1 MHCLYFTNFYHLF
14 TDYLYTVKFNL
25 LGTCFS
31 GFPFTYKFHVHFM
44 HLSSPPHCRMYYEVY
59 DIKKLMLMLIIL

>member
-31 GFPFTYKFHVHFM
+31 GFPFTYKFHVHFNYA
-44 HLSSPPHCRMYYEVY
+44 LSSPPLTAVCIMKY
-59 DIKKLMLMLIIL
+59 DIKIEC